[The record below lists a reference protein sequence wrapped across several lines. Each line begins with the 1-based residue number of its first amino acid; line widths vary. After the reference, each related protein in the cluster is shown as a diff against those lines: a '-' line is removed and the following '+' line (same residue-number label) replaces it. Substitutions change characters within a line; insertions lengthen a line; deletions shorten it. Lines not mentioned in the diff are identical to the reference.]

1 MAASL
6 RWFESTEIWGWVQL
20 VDKFG
25 YKWQMA
31 TGIALALPDNESGGL
46 VGSAHPTY
54 RHFSLNLCSAAVA
67 DKIRSCSAVSVVISD
82 VVFEFLRLQF
92 MVSRLKA
99 APTSES
105 RSHDR

>member
-6 RWFESTEIWGWVQL
+6 LWFESTEFGKWIQL

-31 TGIALALPDNESGGL
+31 TGIALALPDSESGGL

-54 RHFSLNLCSAAVA
+54 RHFSLNLCSSDVA
-67 DKIRSCSAVSVVISD
+67 DKIRSYSAV
-82 VVFEFLRLQF
+82 FFKRCF
-92 MVSRLKA
+92 AR
-99 APTSES
+99 S
-105 RSHDR
+105 RSDAEISLNGCR